1 MSSGNNKIWLT
12 VTVAALG
19 YFVDIYDLQLFNM
32 ISKSSLRGMGIT
44 DEAIVDKYD
53 YLLFLWQMGGMLVG
67 GLIWGILGDLKGRKS
82 ILFGSILL
90 YSAAN
95 IMNAFVVNVEQ
106 YSAVRFIAGLG
117 LAGEL
122 GAAITLVSELMHK
135 DKRGYGTM
143 VIVAAGALGA
153 VAGGFLSRYQFN
165 LGFLQNWQISYII
178 GGVLGLMLL
187 LLRMGT
193 FESSMFEETKKQNVS
208 KGNFLSLFKNRERFL
223 KYLACIAIG
232 LPVWYCIGILIK
244 FSEKFAVTNGL
255 ASGSISVVS
264 AIMYAYLGLSFG
276 DLLSGILSQWMR
288 SRKKVVLIYLSA
300 TAIISVV
307 FLYAN
312 GLNSSMYYFLCFLL
326 GTGSGYWALFVS
338 IAAEQFGTNIRA
350 TVTTTVPNFVRGAV
364 IPITILYKTWE
375 PAAGTV
381 NSAAIVGIICIGSAF
396 VAALYL
402 KDTFGKDLNYLE
414 S

>member
-1 MSSGNNKIWLT
+1 MTKNKSKIWLT
-12 VTVAALG
+12 ITVAALG

-32 ISKSSLRGMGIT
+32 ISKASLRGMGIT
-44 DEAIVDKYD
+44 DEALVDKYD

-67 GLIWGILGDLKGRKS
+67 GILWGVLGDLKGRKS

-90 YSAAN
+90 YSVAN

-143 VIVAAGALGA
+143 IIVAAGALGA
-153 VAGGFLSRYQFN
+153 VAGAFISSHSFAIES
-165 LGFLQNWQISYII
+165 LQNWQISYII
-178 GGVLGLMLL
+178 GGGLGLLLL

-193 FESSMFEETKKQNVS
+193 FESTMFESTKKSGVI
-208 KGNFLSLFKNRERFL
+208 KGNFFLLFSQKQRAL

-244 FSEKFAVTNGL
+244 FSEKFAQTNG
-255 ASGSISVVS
+255 VVGGVNVID
-264 AIMYAYLGLSFG
+264 AIMYAYIGLSFG
-276 DLLSGILSQWMR
+276 DLLSGILSQVLK
-288 SRKKVVLIYLSA
+288 SRKKVVMAYLIA
-300 TAIISVV
+300 TAIISAV
-307 FLYAN
+307 FLFVKDLSAPV
-312 GLNSSMYYFLCFLL
+312 YYFLCFML

-364 IPITILYKTWE
+364 IPITFLYKFFE
-375 PAAGTV
+375 PQSTNI
-381 NSAAIVGIICIGSAF
+381 NSAAIVGVICISLAI
-396 VAALYL
+396 VSIVYL
-402 KDTFGKDLNYLE
+402 DESFGKDLDYLE
-414 S
+414 G